1 MTENKKNWG
10 ILMKN
15 KKKIIQRLAW
25 ILVGGSML
33 TGCAGQT
40 ISEGESDPSN
50 PTTVTIWHYYSG
62 QQEQALDELIK
73 EFNAGEGKELG
84 IVVSAEN
91 KGTVTEIA
99 TAVSDAAD
107 EKIGADEL
115 PEIFASYTDTAYFME
130 QENADVLADI
140 GTYMSEE
147 EVSEYVEA
155 FWNEGVESTTG
166 KTLIFPIAK
175 STELLYL
182 DQTDWDV
189 FAAETGAEISDL
201 ETWEGLAKVAEA
213 YYNWSDG
220 KAFFGR
226 DAFANYLIVGSTQ
239 LGHPILNSD
248 DGKLSVELD
257 KDTMRRLW
265 DNYAVPYL
273 KGYYAAYGKFR
284 SDDVKTGDLIAFV
297 GSTSSVTFYPRE
309 VTLDDGSV
317 QAIEGEVY
325 ALPDF
330 EGSEP
335 YSVQQG
341 AGMAVVR
348 KGEKTEKA
356 AIEFLKWFTEV
367 QQNTQFSVKT
377 GYIPVK
383 TEANTEKHI
392 EAATHSA
399 GYEEG
404 SLQYKNIF
412 ESMEVVQNSTMC
424 TNPMALNSSGAR
436 DILGAYMSDK
446 LDEYKAELTTLS
458 EAEREDRI
466 NTLFDEWI
474 SGMDQELKMLD

>member
-1 MTENKKNWG
+1 
-10 ILMKN
+10 MKN

-25 ILVGGSML
+25 ILVGGSVL

-40 ISEGESDPSN
+40 RPEGESDPEN

-73 EFNAGEGKELG
+73 EFNAGEGKDLG

-107 EKIGADEL
+107 KKIGADEL
-115 PEIFASYTDTAYFME
+115 PEIFAAYTDTAYSMD
-130 QENADVLADI
+130 QENPDVLADI

-147 EVSEYVEA
+147 EISEYVEA
-155 FWNEGVESTTG
+155 FWNEGVESATG

-189 FAAETGAEISDL
+189 FAEATGAKISDL
-201 ETWEGLAKVAEA
+201 ETWEGLAKVAED
-213 YYNWSDG
+213 YYNWSGG

-239 LGHPILNSD
+239 LGHPILGSD
-248 DGKLSVELD
+248 AGKLLVELD
-257 KDTMRRLW
+257 RDTMKRLW

-297 GSTSSVTFYPRE
+297 GSTSSVTFYPQE

-317 QAIEGEVY
+317 QAIKGEVY

-330 EGSEP
+330 EGSES

-348 KGEKTEKA
+348 KDEKTEKA
-356 AIEFLKWFTEV
+356 AIAFLKWFTEV
-367 QQNTQFSVKT
+367 QQNTEFSVKT
-377 GYIPVK
+377 GYVPVK

-392 EAATHSA
+392 ESAIHSA

-412 ESMEVVQNSTMC
+412 ESMEVVQNSIMC

-436 DILGAYMSDK
+436 DILGTYMLDK
-446 LDEYKAELTTLS
+446 LDEYKMELASLS
-458 EAEREDRI
+458 QEERENRI
-466 NTLFDEWI
+466 NALFDEWI
-474 SGMDQELKMLD
+474 SGMEQELKMLE

>member
-1 MTENKKNWG
+1 MIENKKELG
-10 ILMKN
+10 KVMKN
-15 KKKIIQRLAW
+15 KKKIVQRLAW
-25 ILVGGSML
+25 ILAGGSML

-40 ISEGESDPSN
+40 ISEGTSDPGD
-50 PTTVTIWHYYSG
+50 PTNVTIWHYYSG

-73 EFNAGEGKELG
+73 EFNNSEGEELG

-91 KGTVTEIA
+91 KGTVSEIA

-130 QENADVLADI
+130 QENADVIADI

-147 EVSEYVEA
+147 EISEYVEA
-155 FWNEGVESTTG
+155 FWNEGVESVTG

-182 DQTDWDV
+182 NQTDWDV
-189 FAAETGAEISDL
+189 FAAETGAKISDL
-201 ETWEGLAKVAEA
+201 ETWEGLAKVAED
-213 YYNWSDG
+213 YYNWSGG

-226 DAFANYLIVGSTQ
+226 DAFANYLIVGSIQ
-239 LGHPILNSD
+239 LGHPILGSD
-248 DGKLSVELD
+248 AGKLSVELD
-257 KDTMRRLW
+257 KDTMKRLW

-273 KGYYAAYGKFR
+273 KGYYSAYGKFR

-297 GSTSSVTFYPRE
+297 GSTSSVTFYPQE

-341 AGMAVVR
+341 AGMAVVH
-348 KGEKTEKA
+348 KDEKTERA

-367 QQNTQFSVKT
+367 QQNTEFSVKT

-392 EAATHSA
+392 ESATHNA

-424 TNPMALNSSGAR
+424 TNPIALNSGGAR
-436 DILGAYMSDK
+436 NILGSYMLDK
-446 LDEYKAELTTLS
+446 LDEYKGELATLS
-458 EAEREDRI
+458 EEERENRI